1 MNSTPTGDAV
11 SVIVCTYTADRL
23 DDLERCLAALA
34 AQTRPADEIVVVVD
48 HDETLLRHLEG
59 RADIV
64 IGNLGQR
71 GLSAARNTGV
81 DIARGRIVVFLD
93 DDAVPS
99 PDWLAELVVPF
110 VDDDIV
116 AVGGRI
122 DPGWPADRPWWFPQ
136 HLDWT
141 VGCTIP
147 SMPAGG
153 GDIRNVFGASAAFR
167 RDALVAIGGFAE
179 ALGRTGANAA
189 GCEETDVCIRL
200 REARPTA
207 RVVYAPASVV
217 VHRVT
222 DDRATVRYVLRRCL
236 AEGRSKAVLS
246 SRVGAADAM
255 SEERSYLKRLGAAVG
270 HDLVGGVRRPRR
282 LGRAAVLTAGTG
294 AAAVGYVEG
303 RFAHSVRG
311 RARSAAG

>member
-1 MNSTPTGDAV
+1 MSPTPCDDAV
-11 SVIVCTYTADRL
+11 SVVVCTYTEARL
-23 DDLERCLAALA
+23 DDLGRCLAALA
-34 AQTRPADEIVVVVD
+34 AQTRPADEVVVVVD
-48 HDETLLRHLEG
+48 HDEALRRRLDG
-59 RADIV
+59 CADMV
-64 IGNLGQR
+64 VPNAGAR

-81 DIARGRIVVFLD
+81 DVANGSIVVFLD

-99 PDWLAELVVPF
+99 PAWLAELVAPF
-110 VDDDIV
+110 ADPTVV

-122 DPGWPADRPWWFPQ
+122 DPGWPVDRPWWFPI

-147 SMPAGG
+147 SMPSAG

-167 RDALVAIGGFAE
+167 RDALLAVGGFTE

-200 REARPTA
+200 RQASDGG
-207 RVVYAPASVV
+207 RVVYAPDSVV

-222 DDRATVRYVLRRCL
+222 DDRATVRYVLRRCR
-236 AEGRSKAVLS
+236 AEGRSKALLS
-246 SRVGAADAM
+246 ARVGAADATK
-255 SEERSYLKRLGAAVG
+255 EERSYLKLLGAAVG
-270 HDLVGGVRRPRR
+270 RDVVGAVRRPRR

-294 AAAVGYVEG
+294 AAALGYAEG
-303 RFAHSVRG
+303 RLTAAVRRHPTG
-311 RARSAAG
+311 VSA